1 MADAAFLNSLSPPNL
16 VDTSRQGW
24 YVYAYLR
31 SKHGFGRKGT
41 PYYVGIASRANRPF
55 ERHSC
60 PIPTNRAYVRVMRS
74 SLSRQEANK
83 WEQRYVTKYGRKDLG
98 TGILLNRTDGG
109 DGSPGHVMPPEAVM
123 RIAAAHRGK
132 INSPETRARMSVAHK
147 GKIISQEQRE
157 KLRHANLGKKQSPET
172 IEKKA
177 AAQRGRSLSQS
188 HKEQISRGLQGYVKS
203 EEAKSKQSE
212 TRIRNYANRAG
223 MTVTEYMQTPGFIAR
238 QKNNALKR
246 QRAASTSI
254 N

>member
-172 IEKKA
+172 IEKKPLLKED
-177 AAQRGRSLSQS
+177 GVCRSLTKSRFHAACRATSSQKKPKAS
-188 HKEQISRGLQGYVKS
+188 KAKPVFAIMQIEL
-203 EEAKSKQSE
+203 A
-212 TRIRNYANRAG
+212 
-223 MTVTEYMQTPGFIAR
+223 
-238 QKNNALKR
+238 
-246 QRAASTSI
+246 
-254 N
+254 